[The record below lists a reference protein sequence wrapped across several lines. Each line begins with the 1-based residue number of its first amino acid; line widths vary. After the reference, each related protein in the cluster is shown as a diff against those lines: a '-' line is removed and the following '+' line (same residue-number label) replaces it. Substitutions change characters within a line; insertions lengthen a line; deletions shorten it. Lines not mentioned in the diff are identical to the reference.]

1 MTTLVIGSGLIGSQV
16 ARILVE
22 RGEKPVLMDHAA
34 QPQAIGQIV
43 DLGKVTMVV
52 GDVLRPLSI
61 VDVLRTHGITRIAHT
76 AANPLLTL
84 GAQKDPYAAINLN
97 IMGTVNVLEAAR
109 VTGLKRVVVSSSSV
123 LNHYLDGGE
132 DGGNFGKEEA
142 FPRPTTF
149 YSATKQAVESLG
161 LNYAKWCGIEFAGM
175 RYGAV
180 FGPWSG
186 AGGGGPSNVI
196 REAMRNALAGK
207 EATVPPGVMEWVYS
221 KDAARG
227 TVMAL
232 DAKDLGNRVFNIT
245 MGAMTTPSE
254 MAEAIGAVVPGAK
267 VKFEAPAGTGVSLSN
282 RDHHADLSRAKRHLG
297 FEPQFKLKDAVKDFG
312 SGCGGTWREPG
323 RPPVPLLAKSCCN
336 GRGFCGP
343 DGGGGETARIEFP
356 AKSAIWLCGQALL
369 AYFDLVFGWSCALRV
384 GRADCRHRANGRPSE
399 TEHRATQTN

>member
-22 RGEKPVLMDHAA
+22 RGEKPVLMDSAA

-43 DLGKVTMVV
+43 DLAKVTLIA

-61 VDVLRTHGITRIAHT
+61 VDALRTHGITRIAHT

-84 GAQKDPYAAINLN
+84 GAQKEPYAAINLN

-123 LNHYLDGGE
+123 LNHYLEGGADDG
-132 DGGNFGKEEA
+132 DFGKEEA

-161 LNYAKWCGIEFAGM
+161 LNYAKWCGIEFAGL
-175 RYGAV
+175 RYGAA

-186 AGGGGPSNVI
+186 AGGGGPSNIV

-207 EATVPPGVMEWVYS
+207 EATIPPGGMEWVYS

-232 DAKDLGNRVFNIT
+232 DARDLGSRVFNIT
-245 MGAMTTPSE
+245 MGAVATPSE
-254 MAEAIGAVVPGAK
+254 MAAAIAAVVPGAK
-267 VKFEAPAGTGVSLSN
+267 VKFDAPASARVALSN
-282 RDHHADLSRAKRHLG
+282 RDSGADLGRAKQHLG
-297 FEPQFKLKDAVKDFG
+297 YEPQFKLQAAVQD
-312 SGCGGTWREPG
+312 
-323 RPPVPLLAKSCCN
+323 LADWM
-336 GRGFCGP
+336 R
-343 DGGGGETARIEFP
+343 RHP
-356 AKSAIWLCGQALL
+356 A
-369 AYFDLVFGWSCALRV
+369 
-384 GRADCRHRANGRPSE
+384 
-399 TEHRATQTN
+399 